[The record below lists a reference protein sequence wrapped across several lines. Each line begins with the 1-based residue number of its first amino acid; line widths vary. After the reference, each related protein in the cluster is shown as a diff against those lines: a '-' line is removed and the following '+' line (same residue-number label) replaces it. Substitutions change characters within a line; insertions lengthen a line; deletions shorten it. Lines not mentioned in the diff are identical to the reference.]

1 MKSKI
6 ELYKQHHA
14 SGNFPGDSLR
24 PHVQLIKQIIQKTNS
39 KTILDY
45 GCGKATE
52 YVNNNIHAD
61 WNVSQVGLYDPA
73 VPEFMNLPGKEFDG
87 VISTDVLEH
96 IPEHEID
103 DVLKEIFEM
112 AQKFVYLNIA
122 MYPAVTILP
131 NGENAHCTLKPKEWW
146 NEKIAM
152 HNQKQVYTSSVYDY
166 GNSQR
171 LQIIFDK
178 ISYFSPNR

>member
-14 SGNFPGDSLR
+14 SGHFVGDSLR
-24 PHVQLIKQIIQKTNS
+24 PHVSSIKQIIQNTKS
-39 KTILDY
+39 KTVLDY

-52 YVNNNIHAD
+52 YIENNIHAD
-61 WNVSQVGLYDPA
+61 WNVERVGLYDPA
-73 VPEFMNLPGKEFDG
+73 VPEFMSLPGNEFDG

-96 IPEHEID
+96 IPESEID
-103 DVLKEIFEM
+103 DVMKEIFEM

-122 MYPAVTILP
+122 MYPAITVLP

-146 NEKIAM
+146 NEKIFK

-166 GNSQR
+166 GKGQR
-171 LQIIFDK
+171 LQIIFEK
-178 ISYFSPNR
+178 EK